1 MRGHLVSDIRLHIAV
16 GADCLSDSMAGRV
29 IAIDGPAASGK
40 SSVSRGVASS
50 LGWLF
55 VSSGHFYRTIAWG
68 AVRDGVSSDDLAT
81 WIPLRQLAL
90 LSDEE
95 DQDDKDNDG
104 DTTRNVSLLLDGEN
118 ATPHLSEPEVA
129 ATVSVI
135 ATVPAVRDFINAR
148 LRALADHHDLVMEGR
163 DIGSVVFP
171 ETPWKFY
178 LDASPEVR
186 ARRRA
191 NEGAIDSVS
200 ERDRLDSTRA
210 TAPLIIPNGSLVID
224 TTHLDLKQVI
234 ATVLSHLGTL
244 TSSAQ

>member
-1 MRGHLVSDIRLHIAV
+1 
-16 GADCLSDSMAGRV
+16 MAGRV

-68 AVRDGVSSDDLAT
+68 AVRDGVSSDELAT

-95 DQDDKDNDG
+95 DQDDKDNE

-135 ATVPAVRDFINAR
+135 ATVPAVRDFINAK

-186 ARRRA
+186 ARRRES
-191 NEGAIDSVS
+191 EGAIDSVS

-224 TTHLDLKQVI
+224 TTHLDLQQVI

>member
-1 MRGHLVSDIRLHIAV
+1 
-16 GADCLSDSMAGRV
+16 MAGRV

-50 LGWLF
+50 LDWLF

-68 AVRDGVSSDDLAT
+68 AMRDGVSSDDLAT

-95 DQDDKDNDG
+95 DKDDE

-135 ATVPAVRDFINAR
+135 ATVPAVRDFINAK

-191 NEGAIDSVS
+191 SEGAIDSVS

-210 TAPLIIPNGSLVID
+210 TAPLIIPNGSIVID
-224 TTHLDLKQVI
+224 TTHLDLQQVI
-234 ATVLSHLGTL
+234 AVVLSRLGTL

>member
-1 MRGHLVSDIRLHIAV
+1 MRGHLVSDIWLHIAV

-68 AVRDGVSSDDLAT
+68 AVRDGVSSDALAT

-95 DQDDKDNDG
+95 DQDDE

-148 LRALADHHDLVMEGR
+148 LRALADHHDLVIEGR

-191 NEGAIDSVS
+191 SEGAIDSVS

-224 TTHLDLKQVI
+224 TTHLDLQQVI
-234 ATVLSHLGTL
+234 ATVLLHLGTL
-244 TSSAQ
+244 TNSAQ

>member
-50 LGWLF
+50 LDWLF

-68 AVRDGVSSDDLAT
+68 AMRDGVSSDDLAT

-90 LSDEE
+90 LSDGEG
-95 DQDDKDNDG
+95 QDDKDNDD

-191 NEGAIDSVS
+191 SEGAIDSVS
-200 ERDRLDSTRA
+200 ERDRIDSTRA
-210 TAPLIIPNGSLVID
+210 TAPLIIPDGSIVID
-224 TTHLDLKQVI
+224 TTHLDLQQVI